1 MIIMALGLRRARVG
15 MIPLYRSTL
24 VWTTLTYDC
33 SLLHALEVTTMTL
46 EPAEADKSD
55 KEEICLVKSHIVKQ
69 QTLQN
74 SSRRS
79 KPHCC
84 CVKSPLNSG
93 VLLLWR
99 GVKVTAECS
108 TAAPRYSVSARRHRG
123 ESSRTGSL
131 STMPVSLPL
140 IWQQWLS
147 PVARSRYCVTVQ
159 NDVPLHT
166 STFGRLKISRSV
178 EPPLVELSA
187 TSMKTS
193 LSTWHWINI
202 KRGENHYWSIKISY
216 DMSS

>member
-46 EPAEADKSD
+46 EPAEADKSN

-159 NDVPLHT
+159 NVTYLCIPQPLAGWKSPDLLSHPWW
-166 STFGRLKISRSV
+166 SSQLHRWKQAY
-178 EPPLVELSA
+178 PLDTE
-187 TSMKTS
+187 
-193 LSTWHWINI
+193 
-202 KRGENHYWSIKISY
+202 
-216 DMSS
+216 